1 MEPKLITRD
10 EVKRERKTIHKET
23 KTNGNIRI
31 RMIPIWL
38 RLVLLLAGIVC
49 MATLGTI
56 IGYSVIGDGKP
67 FEIFDKETWIH
78 IIELTG

>member
-1 MEPKLITRD
+1 MEPKLITRE
-10 EVKRERKTIHKET
+10 EVKRERKATGKE
-23 KTNGNIRI
+23 KQANGKIRI

-49 MATLGTI
+49 MATLGTL

-67 FEIFDKETWIH
+67 YEIFDKETWIH
-78 IIELTG
+78 IIDLTG

>member
-1 MEPKLITRD
+1 MEPKLITR
-10 EVKRERKTIHKET
+10 EEMKRERKTSGIEKQA
-23 KTNGNIRI
+23 NGKIRV

-49 MATLGTI
+49 MATLGTL

-67 FEIFDKETWIH
+67 FEIFDKKTWTH
-78 IIELTG
+78 IIDLAG

>member
-1 MEPKLITRD
+1 MEPKLITRE
-10 EVKRERKTIHKET
+10 EVKRERKTIGKE
-23 KTNGNIRI
+23 KQANGKIRI

-49 MATLGTI
+49 MATLGTL

-67 FEIFDKETWIH
+67 FEIFDKKTWTH
-78 IIELTG
+78 IIDLTG

>member
-1 MEPKLITRD
+1 
-10 EVKRERKTIHKET
+10 
-23 KTNGNIRI
+23 
-31 RMIPIWL
+31 MIPIWL